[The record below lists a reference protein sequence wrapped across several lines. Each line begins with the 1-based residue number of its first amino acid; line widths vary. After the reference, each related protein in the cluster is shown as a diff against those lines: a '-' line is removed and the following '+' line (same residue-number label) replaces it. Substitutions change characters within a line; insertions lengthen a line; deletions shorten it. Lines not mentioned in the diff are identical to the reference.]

1 MKPSCKENHEEC
13 CEKSKSKCCFDYK
26 IEDQQYFSNWK
37 NAPGEY
43 VKTRKKGIN
52 VEQSSDEDD
61 SDIGVKVS
69 QNEKKDDGHCKESK
83 SPNVVSNDSVKDSE
97 KDDHIDGNNNPNRTV
112 EALSDVDDPLSGESV
127 AEDKQKL
134 KGRPKKKGRL
144 SLGQKMTMK
153 DFLFKM

>member
-1 MKPSCKENHEEC
+1 M
-13 CEKSKSKCCFDYK
+13 
-26 IEDQQYFSNWK
+26 
-37 NAPGEY
+37 
-43 VKTRKKGIN
+43 
-52 VEQSSDEDD
+52 
-61 SDIGVKVS
+61 
-69 QNEKKDDGHCKESK
+69 
-83 SPNVVSNDSVKDSE
+83 KDSE